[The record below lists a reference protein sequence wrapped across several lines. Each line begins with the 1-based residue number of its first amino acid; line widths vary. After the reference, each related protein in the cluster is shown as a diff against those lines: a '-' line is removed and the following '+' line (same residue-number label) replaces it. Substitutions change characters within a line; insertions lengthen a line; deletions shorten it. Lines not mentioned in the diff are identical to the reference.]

1 MRWQLLKWKQL
12 SHNPTIN
19 VLGRSLTRKAAWFA
33 GALVAV
39 LGTGVWI
46 AGREATLLWAIERA
60 AVFRSGRLTTA
71 GVSGSLLGTIH
82 FARIAWH
89 DDGVEAAAE
98 NGELAFSPLPLL
110 WRKIDIDR
118 LQAEVVRI
126 TLRDVGE
133 APAQIPE
140 SLHIPFRVS
149 LHDVTVA
156 NLEINHPDFSERVAN
171 ISFELDAGGQAW
183 RALIKSAETRFGHLT
198 GSAEIAT
205 KTPFALSGS
214 AEVRHA
220 AEPLYSAKA
229 LVSGTLARIELSGS
243 AEVQPNA
250 ATAPIAAT
258 SPPITTAAPA
268 TAAPP
273 VTATASTTATAPT
286 TAAAPTTATVL
297 AAFAPFAPQPIETV
311 QAQAR
316 GINPRDW
323 SATAPVA
330 ALDVDLHVSGSSS
343 TEKLAG
349 TLRVMNGAAGTLDR
363 QRLPL
368 RSLTANLNG
377 IPSAWDLAQVAVDFG
392 EAGQLTGTGVANVYA
407 VALAL
412 TTTNLNLRGLH
423 GKLRATR
430 LAGDVA
436 LAGSAAAQRAVLALA
451 QTRYRFALDATASD
465 GMLRIAHVEARAGSG
480 RVTASGDVG
489 FSGRQPFA
497 LKGKS
502 VRFDPAQFGDYPKAD
517 INSRFTAS
525 GELAP
530 ILDVKADLTLDPST
544 LSGYPSS
551 GHVAWHSRG
560 TEAPE
565 VTLDGWAKAGE
576 TKIAAR
582 GTMVDP
588 MRLTALDLH
597 FELSGRD
604 LADLYPVFGVPLPP
618 TPMYRLAGRLIQR
631 DRLWE
636 FKKFDG
642 QIGRSDLAG
651 DFSLDRSKEPQLMRA
666 DLTSRR
672 LDMRDLAGF
681 VGAQTTGTQ
690 AASGNGSERVL
701 PTGTYRLDKL
711 NAADADIRFTGR
723 RIVNEALPL
732 REMSTRL
739 HLVRGELTLDPL
751 RFRAAGGSID
761 GSVVMNARR
770 PVIRSAADMRFTGLH
785 LNRLFPALK
794 TMSGS
799 VGTLDGRARLT
810 GAGNS
815 IAAMLGAAGGQVA
828 FLMHGGEMSDL
839 TLRLANLDLANAL
852 PALLT
857 RDKNIPIRCFVANF
871 SAQQGR
877 LNASTLVLD
886 AAHTTLE
893 GEGSIELGNERLDLR
908 IVAHPKEWSLFALR
922 GPILITGTLADP
934 TVTPDV
940 AGIAL
945 RTGLAVGL
953 AVVATPLAA
962 LIPFITPSQRPHTDC
977 SSLIADVRHF
987 TAPPEAAASRTGAR
1001 AGS

>member
-1 MRWQLLKWKQL
+1 M
-12 SHNPTIN
+12 
-19 VLGRSLTRKAAWFA
+19 
-33 GALVAV
+33 VAV
-39 LGTGVWI
+39 LGIGVWL

-60 AVFRSGRLTTA
+60 AVSTNGRLTTA

-89 DDGVEAAAE
+89 DGGVEAVAE
-98 NGELAFSPLPLL
+98 NGELEFSPLPLL

-118 LQAEVVRI
+118 LQAEVVRS

-133 APAQIPE
+133 APAQIPG
-140 SLHIPFRVS
+140 SLRIPFRVS

-156 NLEINHPDFSERVAN
+156 NLEINHPDFSERLAN

-183 RALIKSAETRFGHLT
+183 RASIKSAETRFGHLT

-205 KTPFALSGS
+205 ESPFALSGS
-214 AEVRHA
+214 AEVRHTA
-220 AEPLYSAKA
+220 DPLYSAKA
-229 LVSGTLARIELSGS
+229 LVSGSLSRIELSGS
-243 AEVQPNA
+243 AEVQTNA
-250 ATAPIAAT
+250 ARAPVAAT
-258 SPPITTAAPA
+258 SPTT
-268 TAAPP
+268 T
-273 VTATASTTATAPT
+273 VTAPT

-297 AAFAPFAPQPIETV
+297 ATFAPFAPQPIERV

-316 GINPRDW
+316 GVNPRDW

-330 ALDVDLHVSGSSS
+330 AFDVDLDVSGSRS
-343 TEKLAG
+343 TENLAG
-349 TLRVMNGAAGTLDR
+349 TLRVTNGAAGTVDR
-363 QRLPL
+363 ERLPL
-368 RSLTANLNG
+368 RSLTANLSG
-377 IPSAWDLAQVAVDFG
+377 TPSAWDLAQVAVDLG

-407 VALAL
+407 AALAL
-412 TTTNLNLRGLH
+412 TTANLDLRGLH
-423 GKLRATR
+423 GKLRATH
-430 LAGDVA
+430 LTGDVA

-465 GMLRIAHVEARAGSG
+465 GTLRIAHAEARAGSG
-480 RVTASGDVG
+480 RVTASGHVG

-525 GELAP
+525 GELGP
-530 ILDVKADLTLDPST
+530 VLDVKADLTLDPST
-544 LSGYPSS
+544 LYGYPSS
-551 GHVAWHSRG
+551 GRVAWHSRG
-560 TEAPE
+560 TDAPE
-565 VTLDGWAKAGE
+565 VTLNGWAKAGE
-576 TKIAAR
+576 TRVAAR
-582 GTMVDP
+582 GTLVDP

-618 TPMYRLAGRLIQR
+618 TPQYRLAGRLTQR

-642 QIGRSDLAG
+642 RIGRSDLAG

-666 DLTSRR
+666 DLTSRS

-690 AASGNGSERVL
+690 AASGNGPERVL
-701 PTGTYRLDKL
+701 PTGAYRLDKL

-723 RIVNEALPL
+723 RIVNETLPL

-739 HLVRGELTLDPL
+739 HLVRGELKLDPL

-761 GSVVMNARR
+761 GNVVMNARR

-785 LNRLFPALK
+785 LNRLFPSLK
-794 TMSGS
+794 TLSAS

-810 GAGNS
+810 GEGNS
-815 IAAMLGAAGGQVA
+815 IAAMLDAAGGQMA
-828 FLMHGGEMSDL
+828 FVMNGGEMSDL
-839 TLRLANLDLANAL
+839 ALRLANLDIANAL

-857 RDKNIPIRCFVANF
+857 GDRNVPIRCFVADF
-871 SAQQGR
+871 SARQGR
-877 LNASTLVLD
+877 LNVSTLVLD

-893 GEGSIELGNERLDLR
+893 GAGLIDLGNERLDLR

-934 TVTPDV
+934 TITPDV

-945 RTGLAVGL
+945 RTGVAVGL
-953 AVVATPLAA
+953 GVVATPLAA
-962 LIPFITPSQRPHTDC
+962 LIPFIAPSQRPQTDC
-977 SSLIADVRHF
+977 SSLIADVRGF
-987 TAPPEAAASRTGAR
+987 TASLDAASSIKGAR